1 LSETGGRR
9 RLEAI
14 LAADAVGYSRLM
26 AADED
31 ATVVALDAARAVFK
45 ARIEGNQGRIID
57 MAGDSV
63 LAVFETA
70 TGAVTAALESQ
81 KELNILADTVAEDR
95 RMRFRLG
102 VHLGDVIE
110 KADGTI
116 YGDGV
121 NIAARLQA
129 LAEPGGVTVSG
140 MVQEAVRDRI
150 SANFEDRGEHQV
162 KNIARPVHVYRVDS
176 SAHGVA
182 AARWGAGKL
191 AQYGR
196 RLRWRILAPAVLLLA
211 VAIGAWIASADSAK
225 DARVSLAT
233 LFGKKPSHVASAR
246 ASIAV
251 MPFANQSGDPKRD
264 YFSDG
269 ITEDVINALGR
280 FSGVMV
286 ISRNAV
292 QVYKGRPVASAE
304 IGRELGVRYIAQGS
318 VRQADGKLRVV
329 VELSDAEK
337 GAQLW
342 SERYEGAG
350 AEVFEIQDR
359 IVRNIVGALAVK
371 LTRIEQQR
379 VFSKPT
385 DSLEA
390 YDLVLRARSLLERS
404 ERSANRE
411 ARALLARAQKLS
423 PEYAEILIALADAEM
438 QRALYGWIED
448 VAEAMRRAEELCKR
462 VLASTDQRAH
472 ARAHTVIAVIYSNQD
487 RFEEALSHTERA
499 IELNASDSATLYR
512 RGMALLYVGRIDEAI
527 AAMETAKRFEPQPS
541 VGDAYNLAVAYYVA
555 GRYREALAQA
565 DALLTHAPHH
575 ISLNAIR
582 AATLAQ
588 LGNADEARRA
598 ADQVRRFSPLFQ
610 VENWGTR
617 FTNPEY
623 TAKLRDGLRKAGL

>member
-1 LSETGGRR
+1 MT
-9 RLEAI
+9 
-14 LAADAVGYSRLM
+14 
-26 AADED
+26 ADED
-31 ATVVALDAARAVFK
+31 ATVAALDAARNVFK

-70 TGAVTAALESQ
+70 IGAVSAALAIQ
-81 KELNILADTVAEDR
+81 KELESSADTTSKDR
-95 RMRFRLG
+95 CMRFRIG

-140 MVQEAVRDRI
+140 MVQETVRDRI
-150 SANFEDRGEHQV
+150 AASFEDKGEHAV
-162 KNIARPVHVYRVDS
+162 KNIARPVHVFRVVG
-176 SAHGVA
+176 GVT
-182 AARWGAGKL
+182 GKVVRPRHRQAWRVVAPL
-191 AQYGR
+191 A
-196 RLRWRILAPAVLLLA
+196 LLLA
-211 VAIGAWIASADSAK
+211 ISIGAWIANADLAN
-225 DARVSLAT
+225 DARAWFASLV
-233 LFGKKPSHVASAR
+233 GKKPSQASSAR
-246 ASIAV
+246 ATIAV
-251 MPFANQSGDPKRD
+251 MPFANQSGDAKRD

-280 FSGVMV
+280 FSGVM
-286 ISRNAV
+286 IMSRNAV
-292 QVYKGRPVASAE
+292 QAYKGRPVTSAE
-304 IGRELGVRYIAQGS
+304 ISRELGVRYIAQGS

-350 AEVFEIQDR
+350 ADVFEIQDR
-359 IVRNIVGALAVK
+359 IVKNIVGALAVN

-379 VFSKPT
+379 VFTKPT

-390 YDLVLRARSLLERS
+390 YDLVLRARSLLDLS

-411 ARALLARAQKLS
+411 ARDLLARAQKVS
-423 PEYAEILIALADAEM
+423 PEYAEIYTALCEAEF

-448 VAEAMRRAEELCKR
+448 AAEAMRRAEELCKR
-462 VLASTDQRAH
+462 ALASTDQHAH
-472 ARAHTVIAVIYSNQD
+472 ARAHALTAAIYANQE

-499 IELNASDSATLYR
+499 IELNASDSRALYGRGSTL
-512 RGMALLYVGRIDEAI
+512 LSVGRIDEAI
-527 AAMETAKRFEPQPS
+527 AAMETAKRFEPHPS
-541 VGDAYNLAVAYYVA
+541 AGAGLYLAIAYYVA

-565 DALLTHAPHH
+565 DALLTRTPHH
-575 ISLNAIR
+575 VALNAMR
-582 AATLAQ
+582 AAALAQ
-588 LGNADEARRA
+588 LGNADEARQA
-598 ADQVRRFSPLFQ
+598 ADQVRRFSPLFE
-610 VENWGTR
+610 VENFGTR
-617 FTNPEY
+617 FVNKEI
-623 TAKLRDGLRKAGL
+623 TAKLHDGLRKAGL